1 MAWLPESISL
11 AVALG
16 LMAISLLTSLLT
28 AGLGIGGGLLLLGV
42 MAMLVPASAL
52 IPLHGVVQLGSNVG
66 RTALLWRYIRW
77 STVLPFTVGALF
89 GGLVGGSLVRELPSH
104 WLYTGLSVFILYA
117 AWGKWPTFSARTER
131 LGLWLGG
138 LVFSFLSMFIGATG
152 PLVAALLKTQTLPRQ
167 PHMATFS
174 ASMSLQHGV
183 KIAAFGFLGF
193 SFLPWMA
200 LLAAMIASGFIGTWL
215 GERWLSG
222 RADASFHR
230 GLNWLLSALALQ
242 LLWQAWQSLPIGGM

>member
-1 MAWLPESISL
+1 MNWLPDGISL
-11 AVALG
+11 IAAGG
-16 LMAISLLTSLLT
+16 LIAISLLTSLLT

-42 MAMLVPASAL
+42 MAMLVPPAAL
-52 IPLHGVVQLGSNVG
+52 IPLHGVAQLGSNVG
-66 RTALLWRYIRW
+66 RTALLWRFIQW
-77 STVLPFTVGALF
+77 QTVVPFTLGAILGGAL
-89 GGLVGGSLVRELPSH
+89 GGSVVQALPAS
-104 WLYTGLSVFILYA
+104 WLYAALSIFILYA

-131 LGLWLGG
+131 AGLWLGG
-138 LVFSFLSMFIGATG
+138 LLFNFLSMFIGATG
-152 PLVAALLKTQTLPRQ
+152 PLVAALLKTQKMPRQ

-174 ASMSLQHGV
+174 ASMSLQHCV
-183 KIAAFGFLGF
+183 KIIAFGFLGF
-193 SFLPWMA
+193 QFLPWLA

-242 LLWQAWQSLPIGGM
+242 LLWQALTVSSA